1 MIFEALEF
9 IRRNLNDYIVGTGKS
24 PGGDPEPVMLGN
36 IGAFD
41 QLDDSST
48 DMVDES
54 SRLII
59 SLVNMQEEF
68 AFKNAPAV
76 RQSETRP
83 LYANPP
89 VYMNLYVLVSANHKN
104 YQNALM
110 MLSLAVAYFQSRQ
123 GFTFSDAPLSVAAL
137 NMEEDSL
144 DALRFK
150 RNFKMN
156 LDLHSMTFE
165 QLNHLWGTLGG
176 KQVPSA
182 LYKARVVEIDKSML
196 KEGGGYI
203 TEIETKH
210 S

>member
-1 MIFEALEF
+1 
-9 IRRNLNDYIVGTGKS
+9 
-24 PGGDPEPVMLGN
+24 
-36 IGAFD
+36 
-41 QLDDSST
+41 
-48 DMVDES
+48 
-54 SRLII
+54 
-59 SLVNMQEEF
+59 
-68 AFKNAPAV
+68 
-76 RQSETRP
+76 
-83 LYANPP
+83 
-89 VYMNLYVLVSANHKN
+89 
-104 YQNALM
+104 
-110 MLSLAVAYFQSRQ
+110 LAVAYFQSMQ
-123 GFTFSDAPLSVAAL
+123 GFAFSDAPLSVAAL

-182 LYKARVVEIDKSML
+182 LYKARVVEIDKSMV